1 MDVQISEKMR
11 VKDILVCIHVC
22 TVRMS
27 LGDFKCTYM
36 CYICS
41 AMKIFVFFPDFTQSG
56 LAFIYFRAE
65 MLI

>member
-36 CYICS
+36 CQICS
-41 AMKIFVFFPDFTQSG
+41 AVKIFGFFLDFTQSG
-56 LAFIYFRAE
+56 RACIYFRAE